1 MSSSQSSSG
10 LSEQLERT
18 RAWRHRRVYDSKRYT
33 LEALLEQKDVSVS
46 VVLPARDVEQ
56 TISGVLGTVLNLQEA
71 GLIDEVLVIDA
82 GSGDGT
88 AEKVR
93 TLGIEAVPEVDLLP
107 GFGPSLGK
115 GDALWRGLANTKG
128 DITAFFDTDT
138 QNFGDHFVLGL
149 LGPLLEDPSIELVK
163 AAFHRP
169 LQLGGTKV
177 EDEGGRV
184 TEMVARPMLNMY
196 FPELTGF
203 VQPLAGEVAARRSLL
218 EKLSMP
224 GGYGVEI
231 AMLIDALQ
239 EVGIDALAEV
249 DLGRREDANQPLR
262 NLTAMAYAVTAAIL
276 DRSDARD
283 SRRAGS
289 RSADAVEGMVLAWPD
304 SVEWREVDTTERPP
318 VRSIERDR

>member
-1 MSSSQSSSG
+1 MAASPRSSVPH
-10 LSEQLERT
+10 ERLDQV
-18 RAWRHRRVYDSKRYT
+18 RLWRRRRTYDSSRYT
-33 LEALLEQKDVSVS
+33 LETLLERKTVSVS
-46 VVLPARDVEQ
+46 VVLPARDVAE
-56 TISGVLGTVLNLQEA
+56 TITGVLQTVMGLQAA
-71 GLIDEVLVIDA
+71 GLIDELLVIDA
-82 GSGDGT
+82 GSRDGT
-88 AEKVR
+88 AEKIR
-93 TLGIEAVPEVDLLP
+93 SLGVEAVPEADLLP

-115 GDALWRGLANTKG
+115 GDALWRGIAHTKG

-196 FPELTGF
+196 FPELAGF
-203 VQPLAGEVAARRSLL
+203 IQPLAGEVAARRSLL
-218 EKLSMP
+218 EGLAMP
-224 GGYGVEI
+224 GGYGVEV

-239 EVGIDALAEV
+239 KVGIDALAEV

-262 NLTAMAYAVTAAIL
+262 NLTAMAYAVSTAIL
-276 DRSDARD
+276 KRS
-283 SRRAGS
+283 STGGPRRGKLNGHA
-289 RSADAVEGMVLAWPD
+289 ATEGMVLAWPD

-318 VRSIERDR
+318 VRSIDR